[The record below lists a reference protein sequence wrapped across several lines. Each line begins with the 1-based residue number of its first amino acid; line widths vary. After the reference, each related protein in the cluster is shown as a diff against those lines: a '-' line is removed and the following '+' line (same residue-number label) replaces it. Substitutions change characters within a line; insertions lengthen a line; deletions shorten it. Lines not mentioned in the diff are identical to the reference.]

1 MVEQKYIDY
10 WRSRQLERAAQI
22 EEWEQVAWINAK
34 SAANLLRERF
44 GATKVIVFGSLV
56 RDRFKEDSDIDLA
69 VEGLASADFFEALT
83 AVNELC
89 DRWIDLKPME
99 SLDARFRDRVMST
112 GKVIDANS

>member
-10 WRSRQLERAAQI
+10 WRSRQLKRAAQL
-22 EEWEQVAWINAK
+22 EEWEQAAWSNAR
-34 SAANLLRERF
+34 SAASLLKEKF

-69 VEGLASADFFEALT
+69 VEGLTNADFFEALT

-89 DRWIDLKPME
+89 ERWIDLKPME
-99 SLDARFRDRVMST
+99 SLDARFRERVLST
-112 GKVIDANS
+112 GKVIKT